1 MADQVKR
8 EMRMDILLDQVDR
21 LHEVLAIRQQAR
33 MRSMGW
39 GAATMLVLLV
49 LGYTRSYPIAALAL
63 PFAVVFLMVQY
74 AYYTHLV
81 MYARTVLSEAEA
93 RVNSELGEPLLQ
105 SEALEARESGPL
117 GESHLLGLS
126 PGNIGNLSGF
136 VTLHYLFLSAIVFLA
151 GMFRSQ
157 YILGE
162 PDLSPVKRLGEVY
175 TPVLFIWT
183 VINILYVV
191 WFSWGEREKGFIAA
205 IRKQLQSKSE

>member
-1 MADQVKR
+1 MADQGTR
-8 EMRMDILLDQVDR
+8 EMRINILLDQAGRV
-21 LHEVLAIRQQAR
+21 HEALAARQQAR
-33 MRSMGW
+33 MRSMAW

-74 AYYTHLV
+74 AYHTHLV
-81 MYARTVLSEAEA
+81 MYARTVLSEVEA
-93 RVNSELGEPLLQ
+93 RVNSELGETLLQ
-105 SEALEARESGPL
+105 SEAIEAKESGPL

-126 PGNIGNLSGF
+126 PNNIGNLSGF
-136 VTLHYLFLSAIVFLA
+136 VTLHYLFLGVVVFLA

-175 TPVLFIWT
+175 TPVLFLWT
-183 VINILYVV
+183 LINVLYVV

-205 IRKQLQSKSE
+205 VRKQLQSRSE